1 MKKLVNGIEI
11 DMSPEELAQRDKDI
25 QAFKDNE
32 LNEKINKLRFFR
44 NKFLAD
50 TDWMANS
57 DVTMSD
63 DWKTYRQ
70 QLRDLPSGLDTVEK
84 VDVKLEMKDGK
95 FINFPTKPSG
105 E

>member
-1 MKKLVNGIEI
+1 MKKLVNGIEM
-11 DMSPEELAQRDKDI
+11 DMTPEELAQREKDI
-25 QAFKDNE
+25 QAYKDNE
-32 LNEKINKLRFFR
+32 FNNKIDNLRFFR
-44 NKFLAD
+44 NNFLAE

-57 DVTMSD
+57 DVSMSD

-84 VDVKLEMKDGK
+84 VDEKLKMEDGK
-95 FINFPTKPSG
+95 FINFPTKPTG